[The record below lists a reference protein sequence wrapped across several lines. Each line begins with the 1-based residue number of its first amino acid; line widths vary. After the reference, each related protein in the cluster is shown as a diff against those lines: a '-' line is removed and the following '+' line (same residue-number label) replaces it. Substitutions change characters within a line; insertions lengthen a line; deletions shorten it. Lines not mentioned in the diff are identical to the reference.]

1 MRDQMKIS
9 LSFNDSLLY
18 ISKMRFFFTL
28 IEKSVLFK
36 YQKSKL
42 TYLCM
47 LTLKYNCKRICT
59 FIILEH
65 TIKGVL

>member
-42 TYLCM
+42 IYLCM
-47 LTLKYNCKRICT
+47 LTLKYNIVNEYVH
-59 FIILEH
+59 L
-65 TIKGVL
+65 